1 MTHLTTENIPIIM
14 VLFSFYQHQIS
25 VKFQLRIVAYD
36 SANPAQKATALV
48 TIAVTRNENAPRF
61 RQNRYTLSMV
71 ETAALGSSVQQVEAT
86 DADGVSK
93 KRITFLHV

>member
-1 MTHLTTENIPIIM
+1 M
-14 VLFSFYQHQIS
+14 
-25 VKFQLRIVAYD
+25 AYD

-61 RQNRYTLSMV
+61 RQNKYTLSMV
-71 ETAALGSSVQQVEAT
+71 ETAALGTSVQQVEAT

-93 KRITFLHV
+93 KNGILFHLFEDLQLSTEVFKLVII

>member
-1 MTHLTTENIPIIM
+1 M
-14 VLFSFYQHQIS
+14 
-25 VKFQLRIVAYD
+25 AYD

-71 ETAALGSSVQQVEAT
+71 ETAALGTSVQQVEAT

-93 KRITFLHV
+93 EQNMFYLFEDLQQSAALSN